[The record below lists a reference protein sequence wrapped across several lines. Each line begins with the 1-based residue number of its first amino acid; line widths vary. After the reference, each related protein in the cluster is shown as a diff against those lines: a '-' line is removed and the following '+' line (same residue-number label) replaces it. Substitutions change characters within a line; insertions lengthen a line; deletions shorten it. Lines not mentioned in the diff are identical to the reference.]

1 MHSKN
6 VQNALGFAGGSDGK
20 NSACNVGDLGLMPGL
35 GGSHGE
41 GSSYPLQY
49 SCLEISMD
57 RGAWLQS
64 MGSQRVRHFHFSFML
79 LLLSHFSR
87 VQFCATP

>member
-49 SCLEISMD
+49 SCREISMD

-64 MGSQRVRHFHFSFML
+64 MGSQRVGHFHFTFIEPAISIHSPKNPLF
-79 LLLSHFSR
+79 R
-87 VQFCATP
+87 